1 MLGKL
6 LKQEFRATGRIM
18 LPVFGALLI
27 LSVLANFSI
36 RVLDSSAGS
45 NTVLRILA
53 ILVLI
58 FFGFAVFG
66 AMIVTLWLMVSRFY
80 RNLLKDEGYLMHTLP
95 VSVHGLV
102 WSKLLVS
109 LVWFI
114 ATGLL
119 ILAIVS
125 LTALIQS
132 GTNLSELLA
141 QLPSWTEI
149 KAMLAAEGI
158 RGGDITLFFAEFIA
172 LILLGS
178 IASCLHFYAAM
189 SMGHMFSKDKILL
202 SIVFFVA
209 LSFVLSL
216 VTNLLGF
223 RMTELAAHT
232 VEISSVEV
240 LLLFTR
246 KLLLFSLG
254 AALLQSALLY
264 FATTLSLRRGL
275 NLA

>member
-18 LPVFGALLI
+18 LPVLGALLI

-149 KAMLAAEGI
+149 KAMLATEGI